1 VPATVKKPAV
11 KKLPARTMHF
21 ALPLALTFIM
31 TFFVSGV
38 ATIRA
43 IGFSDDMLSR
53 WMESWLGSWILAFPI
68 MLFLMPVMRRLLS
81 RVIEQK

>member
-1 VPATVKKPAV
+1 
-11 KKLPARTMHF
+11 MHF

-31 TFFVSGV
+31 TFLISGV

-43 IGFSDDMLSR
+43 IGLVDDMPSR
-53 WMESWLGSWILAFPI
+53 WMESWLASWILAFPI